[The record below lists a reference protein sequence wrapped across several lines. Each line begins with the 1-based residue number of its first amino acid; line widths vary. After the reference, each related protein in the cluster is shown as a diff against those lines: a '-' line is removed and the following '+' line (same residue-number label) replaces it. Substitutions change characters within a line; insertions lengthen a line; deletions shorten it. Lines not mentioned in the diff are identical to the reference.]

1 MLKVLVDDTSYR
13 YRAIKGDNSLTLYYS
28 LPQHVEIP
36 VGSTCEFQGETY
48 TLMRPESFT
57 MRHTRLFEYTVT
69 FDSDAAKLKL
79 FKLRNPVDRRLKFSY
94 TATPAEHLQ
103 MIVDNMNMRDSGW
116 TAGECISSPA
126 QVITFSHMYCHD
138 ALNQIAET
146 FDTEYEVSG
155 KKISLKKIEYNR
167 GNPLSLAYGKGKGF
181 RPGVGRTNFEDSLP
195 VNVLYVQGGSRNI
208 DASKYGNSELLLPKN
223 ATIRY
228 DGQYFEDEPGF
239 NAAICRTY
247 ITDADGYSITRQ
259 GGAGMAGQDDSLEC
273 SEIYPHRDEKILKVI
288 IADADKSW
296 YDVVTDTPES
306 LDYSQYGIGGET
318 PTIVFQDG
326 MLAGR
331 EFDLETDDDGNII
344 CEKYYED
351 NIFVGW
357 KFQIVPA
364 EIDGMTM
371 PGGVFVPEEDDVF
384 RMFGIALPLAYI
396 SEDATKSGASWEMFR
411 QGVKYLYDHEDMR
424 FTFTGELDGIWSK
437 KDWLNIGGKIK
448 LGGYV
453 SFTNEQFQ
461 PEPVLIR
468 ITGIKDYINNPYSP
482 EIELSNSTV
491 GGSVSGELNKINN
504 NQAASEEMYRNSL
517 SFTKRRFRD
526 TKETMQMLQQALLSG
541 FTDEISPIT
550 VQTMQMLIGDESLQF
565 RFVDST
571 TDPVPVSHDV
581 YFDIDTKILEVD
593 GGIIQHMTLGI
604 NSVSTTSGHSSSEY
618 KFWSLPSF
626 ESPVLSDPQ
635 KKYYIY
641 ARVEKDGDSGTF
653 RMSESAIAMDSDP
666 AYYHLLLGLL
676 NSEYDGE
683 RSYVSLY
690 GFTEILPGQVSTDIL
705 RDPDGNLVI
714 DLSKA
719 LITAKNG
726 ARINGNLT
734 VGPGSEGLEN
744 FEEWNDKEA
753 AIENAIT
760 TAGQAADAAQAA
772 ESTAQ
777 EAMDAIGALTQ
788 DGFIT
793 PLEKQALK
801 NELARIQADYKDV
814 QSGYSKYGLGDP
826 ADYNAA
832 YTNYRSQLYTLTA
845 SSPENIPVPSDFDS
859 TQQTYYDEW
868 TEALDVIAAAAKQ
881 VADNAQDA
889 AQTAQSIAEQAAN
902 DAQQAQ
908 DRLDS
913 WASDGY
919 ISPTEKPALK
929 DEIARID
936 SDYDYIN
943 GSYTKYSLGTP
954 TSYNNIYSTYRNQ
967 LIDLSASTP
976 ENISIPSTFRT
987 NQTDYYARRSD
998 AMYAIAGAAK
1008 DMVSSVEGA
1017 INDIEY
1023 LKSVFPNSTL
1033 VAGATISEM
1042 AVVESENNV
1051 VAGLNGTT
1059 TGNDSTHGKVMIFSG
1074 APSSGSLAQKI
1085 RTANT
1090 RIYEDG
1096 HLVTNSADIEGKITA
1111 TSGSIGHFTIQDYW
1125 LSGVASDT
1133 GVSINL
1139 SPSAFGLKNEGY
1151 KSYQTSISVGL
1162 YYTDLQG
1169 TDDNNLMTMR
1179 SQREGL
1185 GTICNVRN
1193 TLLYLRAIGAKDGW
1207 HEESYPYEYRYDG
1220 NYAIRCSAGM
1230 FAGLRP
1236 MTRLIPSRSS
1246 LVLLDKEAY
1255 LTVEDSIIICRGA
1268 NAALTLYLPNGTSMA
1283 EEAEEIKYYRQNG
1296 QLYTII
1302 RHDSMKLTIDG
1313 NGARVNWSGVSTAT
1327 TQTLSSDNFDV
1338 VHLLWSSE
1346 LSRWEMWTTPN
1357 H

>member
-36 VGSTCEFQGETY
+36 VGATCEFQGETY
-48 TLMRPESFT
+48 TLMRPENFT
-57 MRHTRLFEYTVT
+57 MRHTRLFEYTVV
-69 FDSDAAKLKL
+69 FESDAAKLKL

-116 TAGECISSPA
+116 TAGECISAPA

-167 GNPLSLAYGKGKGF
+167 DNPLSLAYGKGKGF

-239 NAAICRTY
+239 NTAICRTY
-247 ITDADGYSITRQ
+247 VTDADGYSITRQ
-259 GGAGMAGQDDSLEC
+259 GDTGMAGQDDSLEC

-288 IADADKSW
+288 IADADKNW
-296 YDVVTDTPES
+296 YDVVTDAPES

-344 CEKYYED
+344 CEKYYKD

-371 PGGVFVPEEDDVF
+371 PGGVFVPEENDVF
-384 RMFGIALPLAYI
+384 RVFGIALPQAYI

-453 SFTNEQFQ
+453 SFMNEQFQ
-461 PEPVLIR
+461 PDPVLIR

-504 NQAASEEMYRNSL
+504 NQAASEEMYQNSL

-550 VQTMQMLIGDESLQF
+550 VQTMQMLVGDESLQF

-571 TDPVPVSHDV
+571 TDPIPVSHDV
-581 YFDIDTKILEVD
+581 YFDLDTKILEVE

-626 ESPVLSDPQ
+626 ESPVLSEPQ

-641 ARVEKDGDSGTF
+641 ARVERDGDSGTF
-653 RMSESAIAMDSDP
+653 LMSESAIAMDSDP
-666 AYYHLLLGLL
+666 VYYHLLLGLL

-690 GFTEILPGQVSTDIL
+690 GFTEILPGQVTTDII
-705 RDPDGNLVI
+705 RDPESNLVI

-734 VGPGSEGLEN
+734 VGPGSDGLEN
-744 FEEWNDKEA
+744 FDEWAGKEA
-753 AIENAIT
+753 IIEA
-760 TAGQAADAAQAA
+760 AKEAADAALTAA
-772 ESTAQ
+772 DNVQGDINDLDEYMDGVFRDGVVDDAEAIAIGKYLNTIKESWDDMSASYSVVYYNTYLTGTAETNLRNAYNTLSSRYNSLVSAINNAVTYGTQ
-777 EAMDAIGALTQ
+777 SYFDAVDTAFTNFSGAVSTFQQRLEEANKYIQDAIRT
-788 DGFIT
+788 
-793 PLEKQALK
+793 
-801 NELARIQADYKDV
+801 
-814 QSGYSKYGLGDP
+814 
-826 ADYNAA
+826 
-832 YTNYRSQLYTLTA
+832 
-845 SSPENIPVPSDFDS
+845 
-859 TQQTYYDEW
+859 
-868 TEALDVIAAAAKQ
+868 IANDAKT
-881 VADNAQDA
+881 A
-889 AQTAQSIAEQAAN
+889 AQTAQDIAEQASD
-902 DAQQAQ
+902 DAQDAQ
-908 DRLDS
+908 NRLDT

-936 SDYDYIN
+936 SDHDYIN
-943 GSYTKYSLGTP
+943 DSYTKYALGTP
-954 TSYNNIYSTYRNQ
+954 TSYNNIYSTYRSQ
-967 LIDLSASTP
+967 LTSLSASSP

-987 NQTDYYARRSD
+987 NQTTYYTRRSE

-1008 DMVSSVEGA
+1008 DAVDSADV
-1017 INDIEY
+1017 EY
-1023 LKSVFPNSTL
+1023 LKSVFPDSTI
-1033 VAGATISEM
+1033 VTGATISEM
-1042 AVVESENNV
+1042 AVVESGGKV

-1059 TGNDSTHGKVMIFSG
+1059 TGQDSTHGKVMMFSG
-1074 APSSGSLAQKI
+1074 APSSGTLAQKI
-1085 RTANT
+1085 STAKT

-1096 HLVTNSADIEGKITA
+1096 HFVTSSAEIEGKVTA
-1111 TSGSIGHFTIQDYW
+1111 TSGKIGNFDISDW
-1125 LSGVASDT
+1125 LT
-1133 GVSINL
+1133 GSVENVSVSL
-1139 SPSAFGLKNEGY
+1139 SPVIFDLVNEGLDNY
-1151 KSYQTSISVGL
+1151 KSTFKVQATPNFLTGTYSNYLIFASQEWAGSTS
-1162 YYTDLQG
+1162 Y
-1169 TDDNNLMTMR
+1169 
-1179 SQREGL
+1179 
-1185 GTICNVRN
+1185 NVQN
-1193 TLLYLRAIGAKDGW
+1193 ACLYLRAEGAEFKW
-1207 HEESYPYEYRYDG
+1207 APYENNGKGQVMG
-1220 NYAIRCSAGM
+1220 NFAVLAEKGM
-1230 FAGLRP
+1230 YGGLRP
-1236 MTRLIPSRSS
+1236 VTRVVNGATYLSIYDFVIGAFSNSS
-1246 LVLLDKEAY
+1246 TKMY
-1255 LTVEDSIIICRGA
+1255 
-1268 NAALTLYLPNGTSMA
+1268 LYLPDNP
-1283 EEAEEIKYYRQNG
+1283 QNG
-1296 QLYTII
+1296 QYYRII
-1302 RHDSMKLTIDG
+1302 KPNNGVYSLRGGTKSIFRVGVG
-1313 NGARVNWSGVSTAT
+1313 NIGTYFDISSGYHGVI
-1327 TQTLSSDNFDV
+1327 DV
-1338 VHLLWSSE
+1338 VFVEDDDKWHLWAH
-1346 LSRWEMWTTPN
+1346 TIQT
-1357 H
+1357 